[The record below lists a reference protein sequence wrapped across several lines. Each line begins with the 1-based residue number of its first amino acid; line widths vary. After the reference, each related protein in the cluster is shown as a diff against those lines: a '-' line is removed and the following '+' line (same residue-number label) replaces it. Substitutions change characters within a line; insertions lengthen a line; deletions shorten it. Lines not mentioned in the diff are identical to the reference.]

1 MVEETCSSMEVGEIS
16 LDQVEEIGSNR
27 VVVEISP
34 VEVANDNS
42 MVVVET

>member
-16 LDQVEEIGSNR
+16 LEVEEIGSNR

>member
-1 MVEETCSSMEVGEIS
+1 MVEETCNSMEVGEIS
-16 LDQVEEIGSNR
+16 LEVEEIGSSR

-42 MVVVET
+42 TVEVET